1 MSVAPSDNQSEVVA
15 PTPIQPNRFSAYLA
29 LTKPRIIELLLV
41 TTIPTMFLAA
51 GGFPSFSLVCATVF
65 GGALAAAGAN
75 VFNCYLDRDIDALM
89 HRTANRPS
97 ATGQVSVRNMLVFAS
112 VLSVASVVFL
122 WALVNPL
129 SALLALGAITFYVF
143 GYTLLLKRRTPQN
156 IVWGG
161 AAGCMP
167 VLIGW
172 AAVENNIT
180 AVPLLLFLII
190 FFWTPPHYWPLS
202 LRYQDDYARA
212 QVPMLPVVAEAKS
225 VTKQII
231 IYSWVMVAASW
242 TLRLVADMT
251 MVYDLVA
258 MSLGSMFLIEAYALH
273 ARVKKNEQDL
283 KPMRLFHW
291 SITYLSLLF
300 LLIGIDPFI
309 KTWLS

>member
-1 MSVAPSDNQSEVVA
+1 E
-15 PTPIQPNRFSAYLA
+15 
-29 LTKPRIIELLLV
+29 
-41 TTIPTMFLAA
+41 
-51 GGFPSFSLVCATVF
+51 
-65 GGALAAAGAN
+65 
-75 VFNCYLDRDIDALM
+75 
-89 HRTANRPS
+89 
-97 ATGQVSVRNMLVFAS
+97 RNMLVFATL
-112 VLSVASVVFL
+112 LSLTSVVFL
-122 WALVNPL
+122 WTVVNPL
-129 SALLALGAITFYVF
+129 SALLALGAIAFYVF

-172 AAVENNIT
+172 AAVENKIT
-180 AVPLLLFLII
+180 AAPLVLFLII

-212 QVPMLPVVAEAKS
+212 QIPMLPVVAEAKN

-231 IYSWVMVAASW
+231 IYSWLMVAVSW

-251 MVYDLVA
+251 IVYDLVA

-273 ARVKKNEQDL
+273 SRVKKGEQDV

-309 KTWLS
+309 KGWLN